1 MSLTAD
7 ALRLAAVEVIAARP
21 VRHLGLA
28 VSGGSDSMSML
39 CLIVPWA
46 RETGVAVSVATVDHG
61 LRAEAAA
68 EAAFVGR
75 VCAGLGVA
83 HQVLAWRGWDGRGN
97 LQASA
102 RAARMDLLAGWAREV
117 GAEAVALGH
126 TLDDQAETVLLRLLR
141 GSGVDGLSGME
152 ADREEGGL
160 RWVRPLIG
168 LRREALRAYL
178 RAEGRAWVED
188 PSNADERYDRV
199 KARRA
204 LEALAPLG
212 VEAEGLAATAGRMRI
227 ARRALEE
234 YAGRAAREMARVE
247 GGDVVFTRAG
257 FDALPEET
265 RLRLWSDAVR
275 WVGGAVYR
283 PRLSGL
289 QGALTEVA
297 LGRRRTLQGAV
308 LSRGRGVWRVSRELA
323 AVRDLRVPVGAV
335 WDRWLVEG
343 PPGFHDA
350 EVRALGAAVDGVPG
364 WRAAGLPRATVMA
377 SPAVWRD
384 GALVAAPVAGFGQ
397 GWTARIVTPSPCLTL
412 SH

>member
-7 ALRLAAVEVIAARP
+7 ALRLAAVEVFRARP

-28 VSGGSDSMSML
+28 VSGGSDSMAML

-46 RETGVAVSVATVDHG
+46 RATGMAVSVATVDHG
-61 LRAEAAA
+61 LRVEAVA

-83 HQVLAWRGWDGRGN
+83 HRVLAWRGWDGRGN

-102 RAARMDLLAGWAREV
+102 RAARTGLLAAWARDV

-168 LRREALRAYL
+168 LRREALREFL
-178 RAEGRAWVED
+178 RAEGRDWVED
-188 PSNADERYDRV
+188 PSNADERFDRV

-204 LEALAPLG
+204 LEALGPLG
-212 VEAEGLAATAGRMRI
+212 VEAEGLVATAGRMRV
-227 ARRALEE
+227 ARRALED
-234 YAGRAAREMARVE
+234 YAGRAAAEVARVE
-247 GGDVVFTRAG
+247 GGDVVFDRAG

-265 RLRLWSDAVR
+265 RLRLWSGAVR
-275 WVGGAVYR
+275 WVGAGAYR
-283 PRLSGL
+283 PRLD
-289 QGALTEVA
+289 ALRAALAEVA
-297 LGRRRTLQGAV
+297 EGRRRTLQGAV
-308 LSRGRGVWRVSRELA
+308 LSRGRGVWRVTRELA
-323 AVRDLRVPVGAV
+323 AVRDLRVQVGEV
-335 WDRWLVEG
+335 WDRWIVEG
-343 PPGFHDA
+343 PEG

-377 SPAVWRD
+377 SPAVWR
-384 GALVAAPVAGFGQ
+384 GETLVAAPVAGFGQ
-397 GWTARIVTPSPCLTL
+397 GWTARIVTVWPALTL